1 MNVNVHNNENILS
14 PSEVERIQSAGAK
27 WPFNAEIVVETS
39 FSKPA
44 FEAEMKGWV
53 QSPST
58 VAIGVDP
65 KHHFTITRFGNETG
79 IVPEQWNDISKSGDP
94 LFKQGKWADGLIAIG
109 ARAEM
114 SHEQAKAAPFLS
126 TPQATVIVP
135 PRETHMD
142 LSTKIF
148 FWSVGMLGA
157 VAVVIL
163 ALNAW
168 RAHKKRKEFEAKAAE
183 AARELEE
190 TQARTREEKEWHE
203 KFKETVGTPG
213 PVSAARQKVTPPAP
227 LMPRPARMSYAPRP
241 VAAHPPPAPVY
252 AAPAQQT
259 VVVQGGGGSGDLAT
273 GYLIGSMS
281 ARRDE
286 EVVVHR
292 HERVEPASPPSYRA
306 KQSTPTYG
314 GGSSSSNDSGGS
326 SSGWGGGSSDSGGG
340 GSDFGGGGGFDS
352 GGGGSDF

>member
-1 MNVNVHNNENILS
+1 MNVNVHNNESILS
-14 PSEVERIQSAGAK
+14 HSEVERIQTVGAK

-53 QSPST
+53 QTPTT

-79 IVPEQWNDISKSGDP
+79 IVPEQWNDIAKSGDP

-142 LSTKIF
+142 LSTKIL
-148 FWSVGMLGA
+148 FWSVGLFGA
-157 VAVVIL
+157 VAVAIL
-163 ALNAW
+163 AFNAW

-190 TQARTREEKEWHE
+190 KQARTREEKEWHE

-213 PVSAARQKVTPPAP
+213 PVSAARQRTSPPAP
-227 LMPRPARMSYAPRP
+227 VMPRPAPP
-241 VAAHPPPAPVY
+241 AAPAPVY

-286 EVVVHR
+286 EVVHR
-292 HERVEPASPPSYRA
+292 HEHRYEPPSPPSYRA

-314 GGSSSSNDSGGS
+314 GSKSSSDDSGGS
-326 SSGWGGGSSDSGGG
+326 SSGWGGGSSDIGGG
-340 GSDFGGGGGFDS
+340 GSDFGGGGFDS

>member
-14 PSEVERIQSAGAK
+14 PSEVERIQAVGAK

-53 QSPST
+53 QTPAT

-79 IVPEQWNDISKSGDP
+79 IVPEQWNDIAKAGDP

-126 TPQATVIVP
+126 TPQAAVIVP

-142 LSTKIF
+142 LSTKIL
-148 FWSVGMLGA
+148 FWSVGIFGA
-157 VAVVIL
+157 VAVAIL
-163 ALNAW
+163 AFNAW

-190 TQARTREEKEWHE
+190 KQARSREEKEWHE
-203 KFKETVGTPG
+203 KFKETVGTSG
-213 PVSAARQKVTPPAP
+213 PVSAARQRVTPPEP
-227 LMPRPARMSYAPRP
+227 VMPRPARSTYVPRP
-241 VAAHPPPAPVY
+241 
-252 AAPAQQT
+252 AAPAPSPSPVYVAPPPVQQTT
-259 VVVQGGGGSGDLAT
+259 VVVDRGGSGDLAT

-286 EVVVHR
+286 EVVHR
-292 HERVEPASPPSYRA
+292 HEHRYEPPSPPSYRER
-306 KQSTPTYG
+306 QSTPTYG
-314 GGSSSSNDSGGS
+314 GSRSDDSGGS

-352 GGGGSDF
+352 GGGGSDW